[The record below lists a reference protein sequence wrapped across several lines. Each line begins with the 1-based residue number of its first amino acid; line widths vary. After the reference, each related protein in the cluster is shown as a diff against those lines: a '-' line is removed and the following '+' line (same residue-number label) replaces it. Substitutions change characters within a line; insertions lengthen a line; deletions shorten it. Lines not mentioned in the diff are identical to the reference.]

1 MFIHL
6 KNHIKNKYMFL
17 FFCLW
22 ALFIFS
28 NSMLPAQES
37 SDISGGIS
45 YKIYELLNLN
55 IDFQL
60 FHTFIRK
67 CAHFIEYAI
76 LGVFAGFSFK
86 KEYFWKIF
94 VLCILVS
101 SADESIQLFVEGRS
115 GQISDVL
122 LDSIGSFTGILGR
135 RIFK

>member
-1 MFIHL
+1 M
-6 KNHIKNKYMFL
+6 KNKVCFIL
-17 FFCLW
+17 FVLW

-28 NSMLPAQES
+28 NSMLPAVES

-45 YKIYELLNLN
+45 YKIYELLSLN
-55 IDFQL
+55 IDFEL

-76 LGVFAGFSFK
+76 LGVFAGLSFE
-86 KEYFWKIF
+86 KEYFWKIL
-94 VLCILVS
+94 VLCILV
-101 SADESIQLFVEGRS
+101 ACCDETIQLFVEGRS

-122 LDSIGSFTGILGR
+122 LDSIGALTGILGT